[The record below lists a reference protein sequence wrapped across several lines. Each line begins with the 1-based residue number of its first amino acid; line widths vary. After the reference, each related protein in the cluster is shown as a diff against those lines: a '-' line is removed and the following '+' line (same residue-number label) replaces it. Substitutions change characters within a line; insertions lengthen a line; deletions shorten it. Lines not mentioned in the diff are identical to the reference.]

1 MVPSI
6 LNIHENYL
14 EELKKRLDA
23 WDPMQC
29 IGDVYFNVVSIIA
42 AYQSVLFRSDTD
54 QKHV

>member
-29 IGDVYFNVVSIIA
+29 IGDVYNNVVSIHLSLHIHKI
-42 AYQSVLFRSDTD
+42 L
-54 QKHV
+54 

>member
-29 IGDVYFNVVSIIA
+29 IGDVYFNVVSIEPE
-42 AYQSVLFRSDTD
+42 YQSVLLRVLS
-54 QKHV
+54 V